1 MAVVSYRIPRS
12 YLTGGVATLT
22 PVKFENNSKDVAGI
36 LDALTPVKYERDSR
50 DRYICFK
57 IDNLLLTEKLT
68 NGAAVPPPL
77 LFY

>member
-1 MAVVSYRIPRS
+1 MAIVGYRIPRS
-12 YLTGGVATLT
+12 YLTGGMATLT
-22 PVKFENNSKDVAGI
+22 PVKFENNSKHVTGI
-36 LDALTPVKYERDSR
+36 LDALTPVKYERDSH

-68 NGAAVPPPL
+68 NGNAVPLPL